1 MNSTFSYKSTGAKQL
16 ERQEIKE
23 ILPPKQTRVQ
33 MMDCIVAAMAR
44 VEGQTSHL
52 FR

>member
-1 MNSTFSYKSTGAKQL
+1 MNSNFSYKSTGAKQL

-23 ILPPKQTRVQ
+23 ILPPKQKRVQ

-44 VEGQTSHL
+44 VEGQTSHV